1 MGSRALPMLSKKNI
15 GLRLSDAVKAYWTTR
30 DSQQLAQGAD
40 GLKDTGLRSAVT
52 GGKHLDGM
60 CQVIAAI
67 LSSAG
72 LKDLEVFSGRG
83 KGVLP
88 GYYRPTKDWDVVA
101 VADDKDGRRCLIAAV
116 EVKSHA
122 GPSFGNNFNNRVE
135 ETLGNSTDFWAAYEK
150 SILPAYPAPFLGYIM
165 LLEEMRQSTSA
176 AKTLQPYF
184 AVDAM
189 LRDASYRDRYQV
201 LCDRLMRERR
211 YSGSSSFRVEIGSF
225 VTTW

>member
-1 MGSRALPMLSKKNI
+1 
-15 GLRLSDAVKAYWTTR
+15 
-30 DSQQLAQGAD
+30 
-40 GLKDTGLRSAVT
+40 
-52 GGKHLDGM
+52 M
-60 CQVIAAI
+60 CQLITAT
-67 LSSAG
+67 LRSAG

-135 ETLGNSTDFWAAYEK
+135 EAFGNSTDFWAAYEK
-150 SILPAYPAPFLGYIM
+150 SILPAYPAPFPGYIM
-165 LLEEMRQSTSA
+165 LFEEMRQSTTSV
-176 AKTLQPYF
+176 KTSQPYF
-184 AVDAM
+184 AVDAI

-211 YSGSSSFRVEIGSF
+211 YSATAFITATKDGGSRGVYAEPLQSAAFYAFALALYGAEFAFAAARQA
-225 VTTW
+225 